1 MFKLMNSTITD
12 SLYAPSMIFFSYCDR
27 KSPCPHG
34 THILVQKGD
43 EESSEEGGISF
54 CVIIRGSFSGI
65 LNRDLTELRRQAMQ
79 IPEEELSRHG
89 E

>member
-12 SLYAPSMIFFSYCDR
+12 SFYALSMIFFSYCDR
-27 KSPCPHG
+27 KSPCLQG
-34 THILVQKGD
+34 THILVPKGD
-43 EESSEEGGISF
+43 DESSEEEGLSL